1 MLWDLQVN
9 TTNPWDP
16 SQWYNVTMMEGLLVG
31 AKPVLFCALCV
42 LPPLISPDPTLAG
55 GFSFDVTAGDIDF
68 DMASEL
74 VITWIQN
81 GKVLVQVR
89 RLHSLPLF
97 PNLIIQKYRYLNTGS
112 STTMG
117 YGFKR

>member
-1 MLWDLQVN
+1 
-9 TTNPWDP
+9 
-16 SQWYNVTMMEGLLVG
+16 MMEVLLVG

-42 LPPLISPDPTLAG
+42 LPPLISPDPTLSG

-81 GKVLVQVR
+81 SKVLVQVR
-89 RLHSLPLF
+89 AFIPF
-97 PNLIIQKYRYLNTGS
+97 P
-112 STTMG
+112 
-117 YGFKR
+117 